1 MRFIKQSSLF
11 CILLLS
17 VSTIAAAQET
27 YRGTIWHSP
36 SGRSSDIYIRKDKD
50 RNSLEPLR
58 EMMDTINA
66 IEKYRNERERLEI
79 ERQKLNLLKE
89 QNEIEKK
96 RLEQEQKRAKE
107 TESQYDHN
115 KSYGDSY
122 SPPSGIQEHATSN
135 PQTVPT
141 PFKVYFRNGKE
152 LLCDYAWR
160 DGGSIFLVIHGKR
173 FALSYPDSEIE
184 MTKSFR

>member
-17 VSTIAAAQET
+17 VSAIAAGEET

-36 SGRSSDIYIRKDKD
+36 SGRSSDVYIRKDQD

-66 IEKYRNERERLEI
+66 IEKYRNDRERLEM
-79 ERQKLNLLKE
+79 ERQNLNLLKE
-89 QNEIEKK
+89 RNEIEKK

-107 TESQYDHN
+107 TEIQYDHD
-115 KSYGDSY
+115 KSYGNSY
-122 SPPSGIQEHATSN
+122 SPPSGIQEHGTSY
-135 PQTVPT
+135 PQTVAT
-141 PFKVYFRNGKE
+141 PFKVYFKNGKE
-152 LLCDYAWR
+152 VLCDYAR
-160 DGGSIFLVIHGKR
+160 VARRQQYVFS
-173 FALSYPDSEIE
+173 DSW
-184 MTKSFR
+184 